1 MMDNNVNK
9 LTEYI
14 EAGKFYF
21 LNQKY
26 NEALLYFM
34 KAIEIEPD
42 NIEAL
47 YSVGILYESINE
59 FDKAMD
65 YFKKVVGLSPD
76 HNDALVHINKIS
88 KNE

>member
-1 MMDNNVNK
+1 MNSNKNK

-26 NEALLYFM
+26 NEALQYFM
-34 KAIEIEPD
+34 KAIEIDPD

-47 YSVGILYESINE
+47 YSVGILYEGINE
-59 FDKAMD
+59 FDKAMG
-65 YFKKVVGLSPD
+65 YFKKVVGLSPG
-76 HNDALVHINKIS
+76 HSDALVHINKIS